1 MVATKTDPNKS
12 GSPLSKTDKL
22 KKLNELI
29 KDIRIAMLTTTMPDG
44 SLRSRPMATQQSE
57 SDGELW
63 FFTWASAAKAE
74 EVQANP
80 RVNLSYACAKQNDY
94 VSVSGTASLVR
105 DRKKMEELWNPMYK
119 AWFPR
124 GLEEPDIGLLK
135 VTIQRAEYW
144 DAPSGMM
151 ADIAGL
157 FFGPAVA
164 ENEKIDLTG
173 TRS

>member
-1 MVATKTDPNKS
+1 MAATKTEPNKQVS
-12 GSPLSKTDKL
+12 QVSKLS
-22 KKLNELI
+22 KLNELI
-29 KDIRIAMLTTTMPDG
+29 KEIRMAMLTTAMPDG

-74 EVQANP
+74 EVLANP
-80 RVNLSYACAKQNDY
+80 QVNISYSCAKSNHY
-94 VSVSGTASLVR
+94 VSVSGTAMLVR
-105 DRKKMEELWNPMYK
+105 DRKKMEELWSPLYR
-119 AWFPR
+119 AWFPK

-135 VTIQRAEYW
+135 VKINKAEYW

-157 FFGPAVA
+157 FLGPAVA

-173 TRS
+173 SKA